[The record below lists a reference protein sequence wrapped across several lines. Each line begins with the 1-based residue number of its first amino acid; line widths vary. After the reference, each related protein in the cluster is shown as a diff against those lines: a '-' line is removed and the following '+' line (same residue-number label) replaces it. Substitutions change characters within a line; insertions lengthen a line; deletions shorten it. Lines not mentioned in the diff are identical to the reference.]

1 MTMNKLRY
9 ITAIVAVLFAAC
21 SDSNDDD
28 DDDTPG
34 DEPST
39 GVTTP
44 ITNSGYGKYPH
55 GWDGTLT
62 RTTADGKIA
71 GLPNDLSDQW
81 GQGET
86 DTWDGTTD
94 ISWYG
99 PSPLQAYHI
108 KTAEQL
114 AGLGVLTAMG
124 ITFEGETIK
133 LDVNIILNERIETD
147 EYYTVLNP
155 GDLKQW
161 TPIENFYGTF
171 DGCGHVIS
179 GLYINSQKD
188 FQALFGTSEE
198 NRYDNP
204 REVWNLGIV
213 NSYVKGGE
221 ASASILGDFTG
232 DCLCCFSTGIVVS
245 DNGAS
250 SVGGN
255 VGAFCFNKG
264 VIIADG
270 YIETLSPDMYYSYN
284 AGILIMDSF
293 VEGLYAQHN
302 FYNLY
307 LHKTQALDFGY
318 DYCYSIF
325 EEGMPEVLDVAA
337 TFKDNSG
344 TLTIEEG
351 SKIPGNATTLID
363 ALNNYE
369 LSKYDF
375 KYPRPDIVWKVDP
388 ERNNGY
394 PIFTQDIYTG
404 K

>member
-1 MTMNKLRY
+1 MRAARLS
-9 ITAIVAVLFAAC
+9 AICCALTLGLAAC

-155 GDLKQW
+155 GDLKPW
-161 TPIENFYGTF
+161 TPIEDFAGTF

-179 GLYINSQKD
+179 GLYINSTKD
-188 FQALFGTSEE
+188 NQALFGTG
-198 NRYDNP
+198 DNNNIRR

-213 NSYVKGGE
+213 NSYVNGGE
-221 ASASILGDFTG
+221 GTAGILGKYWG
-232 DCLCCFSTGIVVS
+232 HCLCCFNTGIVVS
-245 DNGAS
+245 SDGAS
-250 SVGGN
+250 AVGGDT
-255 VGAFCFNKG
+255 GAFCFNKG
-264 VIIADG
+264 VVIGYD
-270 YIETLSPDMYYSYN
+270 YIELLSCNMYYSYN
-284 AGILIMDSF
+284 AGILMLTTDKYGYI
-293 VEGLYAQHN
+293 ACHHN

-307 LHKTQALDFGY
+307 IPETGELEFNDSF
-318 DYCYSIF
+318 DYKYSIF
-325 EEGMPEVLDVAA
+325 EEGKIAAKYLDA
-337 TFKDNSG
+337 TFKDNTG
-344 TLTIEEG
+344 VLTVREG
-351 SKIPGNATTLID
+351 SKVPGNTTTLID

-369 LSKYDF
+369 ANGFEYA
-375 KYPRPDIVWKVDP
+375 RPDIVWKVDP